1 MRIVSVAACGEED
14 MGKIQKSY
22 AAAVAI
28 TTIAAVTLQLPGTS
42 AFVANA
48 AAVEG
53 GRTTSSSVTA
63 SSSQMVF
70 DTSEGREHSNPSVN
84 TGAYG
89 NAESNGET
97 GSTGVPNLQE
107 QEKSQSPTANPG
119 DGNGSD
125 SAPQA
130 DQPVAATPETDPD
143 AGVGLQAASP
153 RSSSAASPSK
163 NSDGTFNAVIG
174 QGETAKGISF
184 SNVYRLYNPYS
195 GEHFYTPNL
204 DEAKKIAAVGWQW
217 EGTAWVSSSDGT
229 PVYRLY
235 NPFGGIHHYTVNAG
249 ERDALV
255 KAGWRAEGTS
265 WTSDASRAQAVYR
278 LYNPY
283 SGNGAHHYTRSSV
296 ERNTLVKAGWRNENV
311 AWYASGVS
319 TQPIQPFWLVA
330 SARGSVKRYWVQGD
344 TSIAKNRL
352 ITAAEGAGYP
362 AMARQDGS
370 VYTSPAPL
378 ADGTVLLAEQNG
390 RLCTHDTGWM
400 VTSIYSGALHRYY
413 VMKTAQGYSVA
424 KTVMFVIGG
433 ASYYANPSTGIVATN
448 QYLAYKGIWYHADS
462 AGVLTLVR
470 SGKIGWQNPAPY
482 YQVSAYD
489 VRTVGSGL
497 FSYKQKSRLPID
509 ATRSQAVEI
518 FIQTAMSYLGTPY
531 HWDYALQPGIGVDC
545 AGLVQVGM
553 ESVGMQ
559 TPYNAYDHYFNPW
572 QSHNADNMW
581 NDPRI
586 MKVPVSQRRRGDI
599 ILYPGHVA
607 IYLGNDTIINAYPPR
622 VEYDNMWRWKVRGVG
637 RLFI

>member
-1 MRIVSVAACGEED
+1 
-14 MGKIQKSY
+14 MGKIQKPLVTS
-22 AAAVAI
+22 VAI
-28 TTIAAVTLQLPGTS
+28 TAIAAVTLQLSGTS
-42 AFVANA
+42 AFAANA
-48 AAVEG
+48 EALEG
-53 GRTTSSSVTA
+53 SGTASSSVTA
-63 SSSQMVF
+63 SSSQSIL
-70 DTSEGREHSNPSVN
+70 DTSEGYEHSNPSAN
-84 TGAYG
+84 TGSYG

-107 QEKSQSPTANPG
+107 PEKSQTPTANSG
-119 DGNGSD
+119 DGNGSGQV
-125 SAPQA
+125 PQDDKPA
-130 DQPVAATPETDPD
+130 VPTPEANPD
-143 AGVGLQAASP
+143 AGASLQAASP

-163 NSDGTFNAVIG
+163 NSDGTFNTVIG
-174 QGETAKGISF
+174 QGETSKGISF
-184 SNVYRLYNPYS
+184 SNIYRLYNPYS

-235 NPFGGIHHYTVNAG
+235 NPFGGIHHYTVNAD
-249 ERDALV
+249 ERDALI
-255 KAGWRAEGTS
+255 KAGWRAEGAS
-265 WTSDASRAQAVYR
+265 WTSDSSRAQAVYR

-283 SGNGAHHYTRSSV
+283 SGNGAHHYTRSSA
-296 ERNTLVKAGWRNENV
+296 ERNALVKAGWQDENV
-311 AWYASGVS
+311 SWYASGVS
-319 TQPIQPFWLVA
+319 TQPIQPFWLVT
-330 SARGSVKRYWVQGD
+330 SAWGSAKRYWVQGN
-344 TSIAKNRL
+344 TAIAKNRL
-352 ITAAEGAGYP
+352 ITAAEGAGYL

-370 VYTSPAPL
+370 VYTSPATL
-378 ADGTVLLAEQNG
+378 ANGTVLLAEQNG

-400 VTSIYSGALHRYY
+400 VTKAYSGALHRYY

-424 KTVMFVIGG
+424 KTGLFVIGK

-448 QYLAYKGIWYHADS
+448 QYLAYKGVWYHADS

-482 YQVSAYD
+482 YQVSSYD

-509 ATRSQAVEI
+509 ATREQTTEI
-518 FIQTAMSYLGTPY
+518 FIQTALSYLGTPY

-545 AGLVQVGM
+545 AGLVQVSM

-559 TPYNAYDHYFNPW
+559 TPYNAYDHYFDPW

-586 MKVPVSQRRRGDI
+586 MKVPVNQRRRGDI

-607 IYLGNDTIINAYPPR
+607 IYLGNDTVINAYPPAR
-622 VEYDNMWRWKVRGVG
+622 RIRQHVAMEGTRSGKAVY
-637 RLFI
+637 LTCP